1 MRSTAAFALFA
12 LAACPGARPSPDA
25 GTRQHFK
32 VTLTASQVD
41 TRFVVREHLLA
52 AGEMQISG
60 EPLAEAMGR
69 DLGDYSRDHLPTDLY
84 FDTTP
89 LSPGAWVDL
98 PGFSTGIESYEYSKQ
113 AMNTI

>member
-1 MRSTAAFALFA
+1 MRTLAAFTCLA
-12 LAACPGARPSPDA
+12 LAACPGSKPTPDA
-25 GTRQHFK
+25 GTQVHQK

-98 PGFSTGIESYEYSKQ
+98 PG
-113 AMNTI
+113 